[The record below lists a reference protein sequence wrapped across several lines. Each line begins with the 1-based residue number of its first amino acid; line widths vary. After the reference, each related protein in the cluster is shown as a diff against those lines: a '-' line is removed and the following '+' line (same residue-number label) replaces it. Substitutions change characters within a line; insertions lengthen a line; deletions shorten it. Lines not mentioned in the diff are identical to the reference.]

1 MIRRPPRSTRT
12 DTLFPYTTL
21 FRARLLAFGAFAAHF
36 DHRTLGGEAGRLGGG
51 AHAVR
56 QQVVVDMDRIAANV
70 ADQEDTV
77 VEAARMAV
85 RDEGVGAFDEAD
97 QIGRAHV

>member
-1 MIRRPPRSTRT
+1 M
-12 DTLFPYTTL
+12 
-21 FRARLLAFGAFAAHF
+21 RLLAFGAFAAHF

-56 QQVVVDMDRIAANV
+56 QQVVVDMDRIAATV

-85 RDEGVGAFDEAD
+85 RDEGVGAFDAAD
-97 QIGRAHV
+97 QIVGTERSEERRGGKEGVSTCRSRW